1 MGIRMSSLDIWWQ
14 SRKVSGWHA
23 RRRLWLNSNS
33 FAPSIETIFQTMCRT
48 ILATRWF
55 VSTGMTPARIANG

>member
-33 FAPSIETIFQTMCRT
+33 FAPSIETIFQTMCRM
-48 ILATRWF
+48 ILATRLF
-55 VSTGMTPARIANG
+55 G